1 MSAST
6 TVDLAEGLDAD
17 LLAAVALERTAG
29 DQALDALADE
39 WCRTVTTAADRA
51 AYRQLAQATPTSV
64 VTFPTRSPDWG
75 RRAA

>member
-1 MSAST
+1 MKDT
-6 TVDLAEGLDAD
+6 TSSGPALELD
-17 LLAAVALERTAG
+17 LLAAVRLERTVG
-29 DQALDALADE
+29 EHALDALADE

-51 AYRQLAQATPTSV
+51 AYRQLAREATPTSV